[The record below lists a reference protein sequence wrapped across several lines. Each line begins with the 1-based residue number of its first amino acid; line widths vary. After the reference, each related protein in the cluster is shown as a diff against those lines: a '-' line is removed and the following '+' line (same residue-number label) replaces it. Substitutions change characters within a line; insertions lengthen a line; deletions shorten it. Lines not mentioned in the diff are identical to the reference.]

1 MKITKVETRLHR
13 VTPRAEPIRDALQ
26 SLPGAGSVTVHIH
39 SDEGFVGEGTSSFG
53 RIQHAPQILQQ
64 IIELE
69 LAPQII
75 GEDPFAIK
83 RIREQLRRETEYHS
97 WSGLIQ
103 FGISVIDIAL
113 WDLMGKTLGQPV
125 HKILGTYADR
135 VPAYAMV
142 GWLNYEIDELK
153 QSCVEAMEQGLRAVK
168 IKVGCPTLDE
178 DVQRIEAVWEVI
190 GKGAVL
196 MVDANQVFST
206 AEALIRGRV
215 YQELGCY
222 WFEEPFP
229 TTNKEGLAELAQHLE
244 MRVASGENE
253 YGKWAIR
260 ELLEMRAVDVLQ
272 GDLRRSG
279 GVTEIMEIAAI
290 ADAFNIPYASHGGG
304 VVNLHLL
311 AAMPNACY
319 LETGLVH
326 LDLPPRI
333 ENGYAL
339 VPQGSGFSRE

>member
-1 MKITKVETRLHR
+1 VE
-13 VTPRAEPIRDALQ
+13 
-26 SLPGAGSVTVHIH
+26 VHIH
-39 SDEGFVGEGTSSFG
+39 SDDGCVGEGTSSFG
-53 RIQHAPQILQQ
+53 RIQHAPEILQQ
-64 IIELE
+64 IVELE

-75 GEDPFAIK
+75 SEDPFAIK
-83 RIREQLRRETEYHS
+83 KIREKLRRETEYHG

-125 HKILGTYADR
+125 HKILGTYTDH

-153 QSCVEAMEQGLRAVK
+153 RICTEAMEQGFRAVK
-168 IKVGCPTLDE
+168 IKVGCPTLEE
-178 DVQRIEAVWEVI
+178 DVQRIEAVWDVI
-190 GKGAVL
+190 GKGAAL
-196 MVDANQVFST
+196 MVDANQVLST
-206 AEALIRGRV
+206 AEALIRGRI

-229 TTNKEGLAELAQHLE
+229 TTNKEGLAELARNLE

-253 YGKWAIR
+253 YGKWAFR
-260 ELLEMRAVDVLQ
+260 ELLEMRAVDIVQ

-279 GVTEIMEIAAI
+279 GVTEIMEIAAM

-304 VVNLHLL
+304 VVNLNLL

-319 LETGLVH
+319 LETGLV
-326 LDLPPRI
+326 PPNSPLRI

-339 VPQGSGFSRE
+339 VPQGSGFSWG